1 MFTRDPHSH
10 KGQNGTVAVLGGSHK
25 FHGAPIFSALAAEAT
40 GVDLVYPI
48 VHACH
53 GTVTR
58 MASPGFIVQTFKEN
72 GLTKDDVKEIL
83 SLLREVHV
91 AVLGPGMAESQNNA
105 AALSIIVANAPC
117 ALVLDA
123 RALRPAI
130 LKHLR
135 KGKPLI
141 LTPHIG
147 ELEHIVRKNLTGVA
161 KTQIVALVKQLA
173 KTTGATVILK
183 GPEDFVCS
191 PQGKTEIVRGGNAG
205 LTKGGTGDALAGV
218 IAGLLAQGMDP
229 MGACVTGTTL
239 IKKAGERLAKEKGF
253 AYSTRE
259 VIGELPKLLK
269 SAAKMP

>member
-1 MFTRDPHSH
+1 MLQRDPKSH

-91 AVLGPGMAESQNNA
+91 AVLGPGMAENQNNA
-105 AALSIIVANAPC
+105 AALAMIVLNAPC

-123 RALRPAI
+123 RTLRPNI
-130 LKHLR
+130 LKHVR
-135 KGKPLI
+135 TGKPTI

-147 ELEHIVRKNLTGVA
+147 ELEQIVRRSLTGA
-161 KTQIVALVKQLA
+161 TRTEITALVKKLA
-173 KTTGATVILK
+173 KSADATIILK
-183 GPEDFVCS
+183 GAEDLVCS
-191 PQGKTEIVRGGNAG
+191 SQGRTEIIRGGNAG

-239 IKKAGERLAKEKGF
+239 IKKAAEYLAKEKGF

-259 VIGELPKLLK
+259 VIEEIPKLLK
-269 SAAKMP
+269 LAAKMP